1 MNKDNEEKIKE
12 EKDRKQSRLITPETI
27 EAERRELEKT
37 WFEPRGII
45 GWFSNTNHKTIGLRI
60 ICTAFV
66 FFLLGG
72 ILALLM
78 RLQLTRPENNVLGP
92 DLYNQFFTT
101 HGTTMMFLFAVP
113 VMEGMGI
120 YLVPLMVGT
129 RNVAFPRMNALGYYV
144 YLIGGIL
151 LYVGL
156 ILNVG
161 PDAGWFA
168 YVPLSGPEF
177 SPGKRID
184 LWSQMVSLTEI
195 AALIGAVEII
205 TTVFKQRAPGMSLNR
220 IPLFVWAQVVTA
232 FMIIFAMPAVMLAS
246 SLLSMDRMMNISTHF
261 FNQAEGGDP
270 ILWQHLFWFFGHPEV
285 YIIFIPAT
293 GFVSMIITTFARRK
307 TFGYTAL
314 VLTMIATGFIG
325 FGVWVHHMFATPLPQ
340 LGQSIFTASSM
351 LIVIPNAVQ
360 LFCWL
365 ATLWAGRW
373 NLKTPLIFV
382 LGFFAIFVMGGLTGV
397 MLASVPLNLQLHDTF
412 FVVAHFHYVLIGGAV
427 FPLFGAIYFWFPKF
441 TGKLLS
447 EKAGI
452 VNFILLFVGFNLVF
466 FPMHILGLNGM
477 PRRVYTY
484 IPETGWAN
492 LNVLATIGA
501 GVMGLGAL
509 VFIGNVLY
517 SLKRGAIAGE
527 NPWGADTLEWSVSSP
542 PPEYNFQ
549 YIPVVQGRHAI
560 WEKTED
566 AAVVTGLSVKLRETL
581 STTIQD
587 AVPEHKNQLA
597 GPTIIP
603 FLMSLVIGGV
613 FIGFIFTP
621 WAMPVG
627 LTASFI
633 VLFIWF
639 WSNSTSHRPFTH
651 GKIQED
657 AKKEDGAPPAQLKPT
672 EANV

>member
-1 MNKDNEEKIKE
+1 MS
-12 EKDRKQSRLITPETI
+12 EKDWKQSAHITPEII

-37 WFEPRGII
+37 WAEPKGVI
-45 GWFSNTNHKTIGLRI
+45 GWLSNTNHKTIGLRI
-60 ICTAFV
+60 IVTAFV
-66 FFLLGG
+66 FFGLGG
-72 ILALLM
+72 ILALVM
-78 RLQLTRPENNVLGP
+78 RLQLMYPENHVLGP

-101 HGTTMMFLFAVP
+101 HGTSMMFLFAVP

-156 ILNVG
+156 ILNIG

-177 SPGKRID
+177 SPGKRVD

-195 AALIGAVEII
+195 AALIAAVEII

-220 IPLFVWAQVVTA
+220 IPLFVWAQVVTS
-232 FMIIFAMPAVMLAS
+232 FMVIFAMPAVMLAS
-246 SLLSMDRMMNISTHF
+246 SLLAMDRLTNVSTHF

-293 GFVSMIITTFARRK
+293 GFVSMIITTFSRRK

-340 LGQSIFTASSM
+340 LGQSIFTAASM
-351 LIVIPNAVQ
+351 LIVIPNGVQ
-360 LFCWL
+360 IFCWL
-365 ATLWAGRW
+365 ATLWSGKW
-373 NLKTPLIFV
+373 NLKTPLIWV

-427 FPLFGAIYFWFPKF
+427 FPLFGAFYYWFPKW
-441 TGKLLS
+441 TGRLLS
-447 EKAGI
+447 EKLGI
-452 VNFILLFVGFNLVF
+452 INFLLFFIGFNLVF

-477 PRRVYTY
+477 PRRIYTY
-484 IPETGWAN
+484 IPETGWSD
-492 LNVLATIGA
+492 LNFLATIGA
-501 GVMGLGAL
+501 FTMGISVL
-509 VFIGNVLY
+509 VFLGNVFY
-517 SLKRGAIAGE
+517 SLKRGTIAGE
-527 NPWGADTLEWSVSSP
+527 NPWGADTLEWSTTSP
-542 PPEYNFQ
+542 PPSFNYQ
-549 YIPVVQGRHAI
+549 YIPVVEGRHAI
-560 WEKTED
+560 WNRT
-566 AAVVTGLSVKLRETL
+566 ANAPVVTGLSVKKREVL
-581 STTIQD
+581 ATTIHD
-587 AVPEHKNQLA
+587 AAPEHHYELQKDS
-597 GPTIIP
+597 IYP
-603 FLMSLVIGGV
+603 FLMALVVGGTFIGLIFHPIALVIGLGMALLV
-613 FIGFIFTP
+613 MFG
-621 WAMPVG
+621 
-627 LTASFI
+627 
-633 VLFIWF
+633 WF
-639 WSNSTSHRPFTH
+639 WSNSKGHREIPTH
-651 GKIQED
+651 EMSEEEQANDPSLRPSE
-657 AKKEDGAPPAQLKPT
+657 AKA
-672 EANV
+672 

>member
-1 MNKDNEEKIKE
+1 MADEEEKLRE
-12 EKDRKQSRLITPETI
+12 EKDWKQSPFITPDVI

-45 GWFSNTNHKTIGLRI
+45 GWLSRTDHKTIGLRI
-60 ICTAFV
+60 IFTAFV
-66 FFLLGG
+66 FFIFGG

-78 RLQLTRPENNVLGP
+78 RLQLMNPENNVLGP

-129 RNVAFPRMNALGYYV
+129 RNLAFPRLNALGYYV

-156 ILNVG
+156 ILNIG

-168 YVPLSGPEF
+168 YVPLSGPEY
-177 SPGKRID
+177 SPGKRVD

-195 AALIGAVEII
+195 AALIGAVGII

-220 IPLFVWAQVVTA
+220 IPLFVWAQVVTS
-232 FMIIFAMPAVMLAS
+232 FMVIFAMPAVMIAS
-246 SLLSMDRMMNISTHF
+246 SLLAMDRLTNVSTHF
-261 FNQAEGGDP
+261 FNQAEGGDV

-293 GFVSMIITTFARRK
+293 GFVSAIITTFARRK

-325 FGVWVHHMFATPLPQ
+325 FGVWVHHMFTTPLPQ

-351 LIVIPNAVQ
+351 LIVIPNGVQ
-360 LFCWL
+360 IFCWL
-365 ATLWAGRW
+365 ATLWLGKW
-373 NLKTPLIFV
+373 NLKTPLVFV

-397 MLASVPLNLQLHDTF
+397 MLASVPLDLQLHDTF

-427 FPLFGAIYFWFPKF
+427 FPLFGAVYYWFPKW
-441 TGKLLS
+441 TGRLLS

-484 IPETGWAN
+484 IPETGWTD
-492 LNVLATIGA
+492 LNFLATIGA
-501 GVMGLGAL
+501 FVMGLGAL
-509 VFIGNVLY
+509 VFAGNVFY
-517 SLKRGAIAGE
+517 SLKKGAVAGD
-527 NPWGADTLEWSVSSP
+527 NPWGADTLEWSTSSP
-542 PPEYNFQ
+542 PPVYNFQ

-560 WEKTED
+560 WEKTDD
-566 AAVVTGLSVKLRETL
+566 APVVTGLSVKVREVL
-581 STTIQD
+581 ATTIHD
-587 AVPEHKNQLA
+587 AAPKHRYELI
-597 GPTIIP
+597 GPSILP
-603 FLMSLVIGGV
+603 FLLSLVVGGV
-613 FIGFIFTP
+613 FIGFIFTA
-621 WAMPVG
+621 WMMPIG
-627 LTASFI
+627 LVLTFI
-633 VLFIWF
+633 VLFGWF
-639 WSNSTSHRPFTH
+639 WSNSTGHRAFSHD
-651 GKIQED
+651 KVQED
-657 AKKEDGAPPAQLKPT
+657 AREDKENPPRLEPT
-672 EANV
+672 EAEG

>member
-1 MNKDNEEKIKE
+1 MGEKEEEKLRE
-12 EKDRKQSRLITPETI
+12 EQDWKQSPVISAETI

-45 GWFSNTNHKTIGLRI
+45 GWLSNTNHKTIGLRI

-66 FFLLGG
+66 FFIFGG

-78 RLQLTRPENNVLGP
+78 RLQLTHPENNVLGP

-101 HGTTMMFLFAVP
+101 HGTSMMFLFAVP

-156 ILNVG
+156 ILNIG

-168 YVPLSGPEF
+168 YVPLSGPEY
-177 SPGKRID
+177 SPGKRVD

-220 IPLFVWAQVVTA
+220 LPLFVWAQVVTA
-232 FMIIFAMPAVMLAS
+232 FMVIFAMPAVMLAS

-314 VLTMIATGFIG
+314 VLTMIATAFIG

-351 LIVIPNAVQ
+351 LIVIPNGVQ
-360 LFCWL
+360 IFCWL
-365 ATLWAGRW
+365 ATLWAGKW

-397 MLASVPLNLQLHDTF
+397 MLASVPLDLQLHDTF

-427 FPLFGAIYFWFPKF
+427 FPLFGAIYYWFPKF
-441 TGKLLS
+441 TGKLLN

-484 IPETGWAN
+484 IAETGWTN
-492 LNVLATIGA
+492 LNVLATVGA
-501 GVMGLGAL
+501 FVMGLGVLAFL
-509 VFIGNVLY
+509 GNVLY
-517 SLKRGAIAGE
+517 SLKRGAVAGE
-527 NPWGADTLEWSVSSP
+527 NPWGADTLEWSTASP

-560 WEKTED
+560 WEKTAD
-566 AAVVTGLSVKLRETL
+566 AAVVTGLSVKIREVL
-581 STTIQD
+581 STTIHD
-587 AVPEHKNQLA
+587 AAPEHTYELA
-597 GPTIIP
+597 GPSIIP
-603 FLMSLVIGGV
+603 FLMSLVIGGT

-627 LTASFI
+627 LAASFI
-633 VLFIWF
+633 VFFFWF
-639 WSNSTSHRPFTH
+639 WSNSTQHRPFLH
-651 GKIQED
+651 DKIQKDARED
-657 AKKEDGAPPAQLKPT
+657 NAPPTLEPT

>member
-1 MNKDNEEKIKE
+1 MADKE
-12 EKDRKQSRLITPETI
+12 EKLKEEQDWKQSPVITPETI

-37 WFEPRGII
+37 WFEPRGVI
-45 GWFSNTNHKTIGLRI
+45 GWLSNTNHKTIGLRI
-60 ICTAFV
+60 IVTAFV
-66 FFLLGG
+66 FFIFGG

-78 RLQLTRPENNVLGP
+78 RLQLMRPENNLLGP

-101 HGTTMMFLFAVP
+101 HGTSMMFLFAVP

-156 ILNVG
+156 ILNIG

-168 YVPLSGPEF
+168 YVPLSGPEY
-177 SPGKRID
+177 SPGKRVD

-220 IPLFVWAQVVTA
+220 LPLFVWAQVVTA
-232 FMIIFAMPAVMLAS
+232 FMVIFAMPAVMLAS

-293 GFVSMIITTFARRK
+293 GFISMIITTFARRK

-351 LIVIPNAVQ
+351 LIVIPNGVQ
-360 LFCWL
+360 IFCWL
-365 ATLWAGRW
+365 ATLWAGKW
-373 NLKTPLIFV
+373 NLKTPLVFV

-427 FPLFGAIYFWFPKF
+427 FPLFGAIYYWFPKF
-441 TGKLLS
+441 TGKMLS
-447 EKAGI
+447 EKTGI
-452 VNFILLFVGFNLVF
+452 INFILLFVGFNLVF

-484 IPETGWAN
+484 IPETGWTD
-492 LNVLATIGA
+492 LNFLATVGA
-501 GVMGLGAL
+501 FVMGVGAL
-509 VFIGNVLY
+509 VFVGNVLD
-517 SLKRGAIAGE
+517 SLKRGAAAGE

-542 PPEYNFQ
+542 PPAYNFQ

-560 WEKTED
+560 WEKTQD
-566 AAVVTGLSVKLRETL
+566 APVITGLSVKIREVL
-581 STTIQD
+581 STTIHD
-587 AVPEHKNQLA
+587 AAPEHKYELA
-597 GPTIIP
+597 GPSIIP
-603 FLMSLVIGGV
+603 FLMSLVIGAT

-621 WAMPVG
+621 WAMPAG
-627 LTASFI
+627 LAASFI
-633 VLFIWF
+633 VLFVWF
-639 WSNSTSHRPFTH
+639 WSNSTQHRPFSH
-651 GKIQED
+651 DKIQKD
-657 AKKEDGAPPAQLKPT
+657 AKEDGAPPTLEPT

>member
-1 MNKDNEEKIKE
+1 MTDKEEKIKE
-12 EKDRKQSRLITPETI
+12 EKDRKQSSVITPETI
-27 EAERRELEKT
+27 ESERRELEKT
-37 WFEPRGII
+37 WAEPGGVI

-66 FFLLGG
+66 FFILGG

-78 RLQLTRPENNVLGP
+78 RLQLMRPENGVLGP

-120 YLVPLMVGT
+120 YLVPMMVGT

-177 SPGKRID
+177 SPGKRVD

-195 AALIGAVEII
+195 SALIGAVEII

-220 IPLFVWAQVVTA
+220 IPLFVWAQVVTS
-232 FMIIFAMPAVMLAS
+232 FMVIFAMPAVMLAS
-246 SLLSMDRMMNISTHF
+246 SLLSMDRMMNVSTHF

-293 GFVSMIITTFARRK
+293 GFVSAIITTFARRRV
-307 TFGYTAL
+307 FGYTAL

-351 LIVIPNAVQ
+351 LIVIPNGVQ
-360 LFCWL
+360 IFCWL
-365 ATLWAGRW
+365 ATLWSGKW
-373 NLKTPLIFV
+373 NLKTPLVFV

-427 FPLFGAIYFWFPKF
+427 FPLFGAVYYWFPKWS
-441 TGKLLS
+441 GRLLS
-447 EKAGI
+447 EKAGM

-466 FPMHILGLNGM
+466 FPMHILGLSGM

-484 IPETGWAN
+484 IPETGWTN
-492 LNVLATIGA
+492 LNLLATAGA
-501 GVMGLGAL
+501 FVMGIGAL
-509 VFIGNVLY
+509 VFVGNVLY
-517 SLKRGAIAGE
+517 SLKFGARAGD
-527 NPWGADTLEWSVSSP
+527 NPWGADTLEWSTTSP
-542 PPEYNFQ
+542 PPEYNYQ
-549 YIPVVQGRHAI
+549 YIPVVEGRHAI
-560 WEKTED
+560 WEKTD
-566 AAVVTGLSVKLRETL
+566 RAAVVTGLSVRIREIL
-581 STTIQD
+581 STTIHD
-587 AVPEHKNQLA
+587 AAPEHKYELA
-597 GPTIIP
+597 GPSIIP
-603 FLMSLVIGGV
+603 FLMSLVIGAT

-621 WAMPVG
+621 WAMPAG
-627 LTASFI
+627 LIGSFV
-633 VLFIWF
+633 VLFAWF
-639 WSNSTSHRPFTH
+639 WSNSTAHRPFTNDEM
-651 GKIQED
+651 QNE
-657 AKKEDGAPPAQLKPT
+657 AKKDDAAPALKPT